1 MTIAITQKDKR
12 GTSNRGYSRNIAA
25 LGKFN
30 SNTQR
35 YEYVQSKSGKT
46 FPDNFLEVENATA
59 GKYVL
64 YTKYILQG
72 KNSDSGVVSIYSMS
86 PAMIAEAQNI
96 SPDKFLN
103 DIMYDHASKNPR
115 RKNMEGPNDW
125 LCSDILLNAGG
136 FSYFVANSD
145 SKRYGVTIN
154 ESDYNDRR
162 LVLQGKYRGCS
173 VAKEEVIA
181 GKPCIVVAELQE
193 TNFPSS
199 ITNPTPTVVPLQ

>member
-1 MTIAITQKDKR
+1 M
-12 GTSNRGYSRNIAA
+12 
-25 LGKFN
+25 
-30 SNTQR
+30 
-35 YEYVQSKSGKT
+35 
-46 FPDNFLEVENATA
+46 
-59 GKYVL
+59 L

-72 KNSDSGVVSIYSMS
+72 KSSDSGVVSIYSMS

-145 SKRYGVTIN
+145 SPKKYGVTIN
-154 ESDYNDRR
+154 ESEYTDRR

-173 VAKEEVIA
+173 TAKEEVSA

-199 ITNPTPTVVPLQ
+199 ITNPAPTVVPMQ